1 MAVTYAGFSLDSV
14 KGPFQGFGSPTT
26 APLHLFRVSILVT
39 GTYATNGANVDL
51 CQAYTG
57 TTGQTTGYG
66 ARMGDTALN
75 VLWAQAFGDYYDG
88 TNQYSTSTFT
98 LTTGGSV
105 TPISAASTNNLCL
118 VKFTSGVNG
127 SGGSEISNA
136 TALSG
141 WFGLVFAAQI
151 TVGSLGTV

>member
-1 MAVTYAGFSLDSV
+1 MAVTYAGYSLDSL
-14 KGPFQGFGSPTT
+14 KGPFQGMGSPSN
-26 APLHLFRVSILVT
+26 APLHLFRVQILVT

-51 CQAYTG
+51 CQAFTG
-57 TTGQTTGYG
+57 TTAQTTGYG
-66 ARMGDTALN
+66 ARQGVTSIA
-75 VLWAQAFGDYYDG
+75 VLWAQSFGDYYDG
-88 TNQYSTSTFT
+88 TNVYSTSTFT
-98 LTTGGSV
+98 LTNGGSV
-105 TPISAASTNNLCL
+105 TPISSASTGNLCL

-127 SGGSEISNA
+127 SGGSEIANA